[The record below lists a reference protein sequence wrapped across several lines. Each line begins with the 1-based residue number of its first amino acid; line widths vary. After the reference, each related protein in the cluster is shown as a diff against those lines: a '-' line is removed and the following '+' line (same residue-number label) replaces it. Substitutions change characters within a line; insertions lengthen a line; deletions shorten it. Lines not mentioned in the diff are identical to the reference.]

1 MVQLGERVILKM
13 FSWCYWYNNIIII
26 TCILVNKHIK
36 KERKLSIAECC
47 LDQILTAKSEGNI
60 SIFFKQE
67 GKKWLLIVR
76 KVCNK
81 LTKMAYILT
90 LKLNSASLFKQS
102 VSINNISQLC
112 QPLTQGKCS
121 GLIVSAL
128 WFLSPDWVVQARAL
142 ALALASLHPGV

>member
-121 GLIVSAL
+121 GLMVSAL
-128 WFLSPDWVVQARAL
+128 WCLSPDWVVQARAL
-142 ALALASLHPGV
+142 ASLHPGV